1 MDYTTELIKILVPAL
16 LVLYAM
22 FLVVR
27 SFLNK
32 QFDQKMVELKAKN
45 TEVILPIRLQAYER
59 IALLLERVSP
69 NNMLLRLSDPQMS
82 AFDFQQLL
90 LKEIREEQNHNLS
103 QQVYMSDDA
112 WNATKK
118 AINAIITVIQTA
130 SAQMDGTKNAVDLA
144 EAIFGEMM
152 KLESDPTV
160 DALSIVKNEL
170 RLFL

>member
-1 MDYTTELIKILVPAL
+1 MDYITEFIKILVPAA

-22 FLVVR
+22 YLVVR

-32 QFDQKMVELKAKN
+32 QFDDQMLQLKAKN

-59 IALLLERVSP
+59 VALLLERVSP
-69 NNMLLRLSDPQMS
+69 NNMLIRLSEPSMS

-90 LKEIREEQNHNLS
+90 LKEIQEEKNHNLS

-112 WNATKK
+112 WNATNK

-130 SAQMDGTKNAVDLA
+130 SAQMDQTKNAIDLA

-152 KLESDPTV
+152 KFENDPTAE
-160 DALSIVKNEL
+160 ALSVVKNEL

>member
-22 FLVVR
+22 YLVVR

-32 QFDQKMVELKAKN
+32 QFDQKMIELKAKN

-59 IALLLERVSP
+59 VALLLERVSP
-69 NNMLLRLSDPQMS
+69 NNMLLRLSDPGIS
-82 AFDFQQLL
+82 AFDFQHLL

-103 QQVYMSDDA
+103 QQVYMSDEA
-112 WNATKK
+112 WNATKN
-118 AINAIITVIQTA
+118 AINTIITIIQTA
-130 SAQMDGTKNAVDLA
+130 SANMDETKNAVDLA
-144 EAIFGEMM
+144 ESIFGEMM
-152 KLESDPTV
+152 KLENDPAIE
-160 DALSIVKNEL
+160 ALSIVKSEL